1 MKLDNQKMKTIY
13 FTDEAVKK
21 QTERYEFLSEYY
33 DKIFPGNKGE
43 KRFFSAPG
51 RTEICGNHTDH
62 NHGKVMAAAVNL
74 DVVSCAEKTDDNIAS
89 IKSFEYDKTD
99 KVNVTDLNRYKE
111 ESGHSQAL
119 LRGVAAGF
127 IKRGYK
133 VGGFN
138 AVTKTEVL
146 SGSGLSSSAAFEVLI
161 GTIFN
166 YLYNDGAV
174 SSVEIA
180 QIAQYAENEYFEKPC
195 GLMDQMACSVGGFV
209 KIDFKNP
216 AEPVISPIKFD
227 FSKTG
232 YKLCIVDTRADHA
245 DLTDEYAAIRTEMEN
260 AAHVFGKETLRDVD
274 ENMFFSNIA
283 KVRDAVSDRAA
294 LRGIHFFN
302 ENHRVDN
309 AEKALDEGDFKEF
322 LRIILE
328 SGYSSY
334 TYNQNVFSSKAPL
347 NQPVSVALSISD
359 HVLRGTGAWRVH
371 GGGFAGTIQ
380 AFVPNEKLEEYI
392 SAIESVFGKG
402 ACYVLNIR
410 PLGGTEVK
418 AE

>member
-216 AEPVISPIKFD
+216 AEPVITPIKFD

>member
-1 MKLDNQKMKTIY
+1 
-13 FTDEAVKK
+13 
-21 QTERYEFLSEYY
+21 
-33 DKIFPGNKGE
+33 
-43 KRFFSAPG
+43 
-51 RTEICGNHTDH
+51 
-62 NHGKVMAAAVNL
+62 
-74 DVVSCAEKTDDNIAS
+74 
-89 IKSFEYDKTD
+89 
-99 KVNVTDLNRYKE
+99 
-111 ESGHSQAL
+111 
-119 LRGVAAGF
+119 
-127 IKRGYK
+127 
-133 VGGFN
+133 
-138 AVTKTEVL
+138 
-146 SGSGLSSSAAFEVLI
+146 
-161 GTIFN
+161 
-166 YLYNDGAV
+166 
-174 SSVEIA
+174 
-180 QIAQYAENEYFEKPC
+180 
-195 GLMDQMACSVGGFV
+195 MACSVGGFV

>member
-380 AFVPNEKLEEYI
+380 AFVPNEKLDEYI

>member
-1 MKLDNQKMKTIY
+1 
-13 FTDEAVKK
+13 
-21 QTERYEFLSEYY
+21 
-33 DKIFPGNKGE
+33 
-43 KRFFSAPG
+43 
-51 RTEICGNHTDH
+51 
-62 NHGKVMAAAVNL
+62 MAAAVNL

-180 QIAQYAENEYFEKPC
+180 QIAQYAENEYFEKP
-195 GLMDQMACSVGGFV
+195 
-209 KIDFKNP
+209 
-216 AEPVISPIKFD
+216 
-227 FSKTG
+227 
-232 YKLCIVDTRADHA
+232 CIVDTRADHA